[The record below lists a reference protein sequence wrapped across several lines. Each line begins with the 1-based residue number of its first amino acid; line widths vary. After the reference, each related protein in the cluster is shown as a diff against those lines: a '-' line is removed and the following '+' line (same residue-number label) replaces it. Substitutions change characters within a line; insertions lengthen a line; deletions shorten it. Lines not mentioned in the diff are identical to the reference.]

1 MKKTLFCKI
10 MTLCFVVLQ
19 VLSAAAPHI
28 AYAEVNY
35 AADAN
40 AVDDNAA
47 STGDSDENHNS
58 GNTGSV
64 LDGIQGVW
72 ISCIDYKSAGLYNK
86 SRSKFT
92 SNADTYFKKL
102 KKDGINTVYFH
113 VVPCNDAIYPSEYLS
128 WSSYMFI
135 SAPDYDPLEILV
147 DTAHK
152 YKMSFHAWL
161 NPYRKTT
168 KVIYDPGKASSTNR
182 IVRIIKEIIENYD
195 VDGIHFDDYFYPSRT
210 KGAQL
215 RKVSVAKRKKV
226 INKMVKKVYQTVKN
240 YDENLLFGISP
251 AGNVEYAKSIGC
263 DVETWLSEDG
273 YMDYIVP
280 QIYWTDQ
287 YRVNGK
293 ITRMFTNRLNQ
304 WVELNKNDTPMYI
317 GLGLCFGGSRRPNDL
332 GWSRKNNN
340 IVTQIKQLKRKGCN
354 GFVLFRSTSLYS
366 GSTKKE
372 VKNYRAYIKKTQKG

>member
-1 MKKTLFCKI
+1 
-10 MTLCFVVLQ
+10 MTPRKSITKSAAIRFLTAVLTGCMVLGA
-19 VLSAAAPHI
+19 VLSSQITTARAS
-28 AYAEVNY
+28 
-35 AADAN
+35 
-40 AVDDNAA
+40 A
-47 STGDSDENHNS
+47 STD
-58 GNTGSV
+58 NTERA

-72 ISCIDYKSAGLYNK
+72 IAYCDYKSAGLYNK

-128 WSSYMFI
+128 WSSYMFK
-135 SAPDYDPLEILV
+135 SEPDYDPLEILV

-152 YKMSFHAWL
+152 YKISFHAWI
-161 NPYRKTT
+161 NPYRKTM
-168 KVIYDPGKASSTNR
+168 KVIYNPGKASSTNR
-182 IVRIIKEIIENYD
+182 IVRITKEIIENYD

-215 RKVSVAKRKKV
+215 SKVSVAKRKKV
-226 INKMVKKVYQTVKN
+226 INKMVKKVYRTVKD

-251 AGNVEYAKSIGC
+251 AGNIEYAKSIGC

-293 ITRMFTNRLNQ
+293 ITRMFTSRLDQ
-304 WVELNKNDTPMYI
+304 WVKLNKNDTPMYI
-317 GLGLCFGGSRRPNDL
+317 GLALCFGGSRRSNDL
-332 GWSRKNNN
+332 GWRRKNNN
-340 IVTQIKQLKRKGCN
+340 IVTQIKQLKREGCN